1 MSKHSSTLVASVP
14 WCSFMQTPTLLSS
27 KVLQSVIGLVYDATV
42 SYRKTAIINR
52 AIRTLEDVTR
62 CCLVQV
68 GNFNELWP
76 LAVRY
81 AATASTISNW
91 NKLYVYG
98 HDFEGLQIPF
108 GAFIHYKPGVPKTKL
123 GAKTLAGLFLGWR
136 VEAGIQWKRAYLVC
150 DVASFQVLTS
160 MVVEQTGADK
170 FPLRE
175 AVKTKLESLESLPVL
190 RLEDGVRAL
199 EEDVIHEEIG
209 PLEEDV
215 FLDNPVGESERNLQS
230 TSPSLFPDWCSL
242 VLVQVAQPTCENGGG
257 EHTSSCRERFDK
269 LIRGASSHFPRAL
282 QRALTHGSLKKIS
295 SVDFTTSNARS
306 SSIPCCQMIF
316 LWTPSDLEQKPP
328 KLNTSRTGMKETV
341 LTRIG
346 EVTTKLWKIF
356 ALEKQSFNFCLK
368 TMRLQA
374 ELLKLSD
381 GEQLA
386 LPRPIQ
392 GGKNGKRTAQHR
404 SSCQH
409 TIRWLNFVAVPNPI
423 LGKFWNPQVW
433 STSVLPKPMGM
444 SQSLKCNLNFWK
456 F

>member
-1 MSKHSSTLVASVP
+1 MY
-14 WCSFMQTPTLLSS
+14 
-27 KVLQSVIGLVYDATV
+27 GATV

-160 MVVEQTGADK
+160 MVVGQTGVDK

-175 AVKTKLESLESLPVL
+175 AVETKLESLESLPVL

-199 EEDVIHEEIG
+199 EEEVIHEEIG

-215 FLDNPVGESERNLQS
+215 FLDNPVGESERPPKHESITFSRLMQFGFSTGCSTNL
-230 TSPSLFPDWCSL
+230 
-242 VLVQVAQPTCENGGG
+242 
-257 EHTSSCRERFDK
+257 RERR
-269 LIRGASSHFPRAL
+269 RGTYFQL
-282 QRALTHGSLKKIS
+282 Q
-295 SVDFTTSNARS
+295 
-306 SSIPCCQMIF
+306 
-316 LWTPSDLEQKPP
+316 
-328 KLNTSRTGMKETV
+328 
-341 LTRIG
+341 
-346 EVTTKLWKIF
+346 
-356 ALEKQSFNFCLK
+356 
-368 TMRLQA
+368 
-374 ELLKLSD
+374 
-381 GEQLA
+381 
-386 LPRPIQ
+386 
-392 GGKNGKRTAQHR
+392 GK
-404 SSCQH
+404 
-409 TIRWLNFVAVPNPI
+409 
-423 LGKFWNPQVW
+423 VW
-433 STSVLPKPMGM
+433 
-444 SQSLKCNLNFWK
+444 
-456 F
+456 